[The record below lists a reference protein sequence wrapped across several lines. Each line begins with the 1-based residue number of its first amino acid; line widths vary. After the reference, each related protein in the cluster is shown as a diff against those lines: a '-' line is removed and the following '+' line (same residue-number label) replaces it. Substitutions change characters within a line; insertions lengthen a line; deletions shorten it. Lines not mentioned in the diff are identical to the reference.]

1 MAREAERVYRHP
13 RLILE
18 IRGVRI
24 MASQALARLVRAVL
38 DGVFA
43 GFVAHGAKFPARRNR
58 RDFRLAIFGNRLVA
72 ILTAHAYSSVNKLG
86 VLPGMTGE
94 AGFGLYILRLD
105 EGMLSLLL
113 ARNLNASAEKAQK
126 DQGQ

>member
-24 MASQALARLVRAVL
+24 MAGQALARLVRAVL
-38 DGVFA
+38 DGVFT
-43 GFVAHGAKFPARRNR
+43 GFMAHGAKFPARCNR
-58 RDFRLAIFGNRLVA
+58 RDFRLAVFGNRLVA
-72 ILTAHAYSSVNKLG
+72 VLAAHAYSRVNELG
-86 VLPGMTGE
+86 VLPGMTGQ
-94 AGFGLYILRLD
+94 AGFRLYILRLD

-113 ARNLNASAEKAQK
+113 ARNLNTSAKKAQK